1 MGTALSPDEPPRHP
15 TRRSALAL
23 GALGLAATAGV
34 IGIGGP
40 DFPVTRPRESR
51 ERPVAVSR
59 TALER
64 RRVLGS
70 AAYVYEADGKRAA
83 YYVTDAFGAR
93 LDRWLTT
100 WTEHTGLEP
109 DEIRSYGAWTRG
121 SGGSW
126 HHSGEAF
133 DLARLTRKGRDVV
146 SARYDRWRGEPAR
159 QVRRR
164 QRLYWRLAAS
174 LHTEFADVVTY
185 LYDAAHADHI
195 HVDTG
200 RFGPTGAP
208 RLIERSGVQV
218 QAVQAMCRH
227 VWGRTDVQI
236 NGEFDRVTRHAT
248 ATILREH
255 GGEGGL
261 DAELGDGV
269 QAWRAFMLATVSHA

>member
-1 MGTALSPDEPPRHP
+1 MGTVLAPDEPPRQL

-23 GALGLAATAGV
+23 GALGLAGTVGV
-34 IGIGGP
+34 IGAGASG
-40 DFPVTRPRESR
+40 FSVTKTRGPRESR

-64 RRVLGS
+64 RTDVGS
-70 AAYVYEADGKRAA
+70 AAYVYEADGKPAA

-109 DEIRSYGAWTRG
+109 DQIRSYGAWTRG
-121 SGGSW
+121 DGRSW

-133 DLARLTRKGRDVV
+133 DLVGLRADGADLV
-146 SARYDRWRGEPAR
+146 SARQDRWGDETVR
-159 QVRRR
+159 QGRRR

-208 RLIERSGVQV
+208 RLIERSAVQV
-218 QAVQAMCRH
+218 QAVQAMCRY
-227 VWGRTDVQI
+227 VWGRTDVQLS
-236 NGEFDRVTRHAT
+236 GELDRVTRDAT
-248 ATILREH
+248 TTILRDH
-255 GGEGGL
+255 GGQGQ
-261 DAELGDGV
+261 LGDGV
-269 QAWRAFMLATVSHA
+269 ETWRVFMLATLSHA